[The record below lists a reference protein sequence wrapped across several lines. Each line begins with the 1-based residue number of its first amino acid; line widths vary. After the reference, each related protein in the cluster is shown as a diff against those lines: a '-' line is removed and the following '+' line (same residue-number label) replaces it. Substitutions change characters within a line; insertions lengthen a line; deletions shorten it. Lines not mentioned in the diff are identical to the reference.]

1 MLASNLSVPSPLD
14 DLFHRVDGVSGI
26 LSRLDD
32 SGVDKADLLKQI
44 RPKIIVSGLQFG
56 RPLHYVSLRDD
67 GLMAR
72 VFLVGPND
80 GGVHS
85 HEAVDKALLSAQDV
99 PPRVS
104 PCFGR
109 FDDLTASHQ
118 QPSF

>member
-1 MLASNLSVPSPLD
+1 MLVSNLSVPSPLD
-14 DLFHRVDGVSGI
+14 DFFHRVDGVSGI

-56 RPLHYVSLRDD
+56 RPLHYFSLRDD
-67 GLMAR
+67 RLMAR
-72 VFLVGPND
+72 VFLAGPND
-80 GGVHS
+80 GGIHS
-85 HEAVDKALLSAQDV
+85 HEAVDKALLGAQDV

-104 PCFGR
+104 PCFRR

-118 QPSF
+118 PPSF